1 MGRVEAFSDG
11 VIAIILTI
19 MVLDLKVPQQATV
32 AALLGIWPTLLAY
45 ALSFLVVAIMW
56 VNHHHELR
64 TAKRPDAALLW
75 SNNMLLFWMSL
86 IPFVTRYLGDSHV
99 APLAV
104 AVYAG
109 ELAMCCVAFF
119 WLQSVLCQHNLGN
132 EAMERQY
139 RRMQAKAALSI
150 GLYVLAVPL
159 AFMSVRLAMGIL
171 ILIPISYFLPDKE
184 LLEA

>member
-1 MGRVEAFSDG
+1 MGRVESFSDG

-19 MVLDLKVPQQATV
+19 MVLDLKVPQEATLQG
-32 AALLGIWPTLLAY
+32 LLSIWPTLTAY

-75 SNNMLLFWMSL
+75 ANNLLLFWMSL
-86 IPFVTRYLGDSHV
+86 IPFVTRYLGDSHA

-109 ELAMCCVAFF
+109 ELALTCISFF
-119 WLQSVLCQHNLGN
+119 WLQHVLCRHNLGN
-132 EAMERQY
+132 ETRERQY
-139 RRMQAKAALSI
+139 RHMQLKSSLAIASYL
-150 GLYVLAVPL
+150 LAVPL
-159 AFMSVRLAMGIL
+159 AFVSVRTAMGIL
-171 ILIPISYFLPDKE
+171 VLIPMAYFLPERK
-184 LLEA
+184 LLET